1 MADGHV
7 WVQHLKSSLKASKQ
21 LAYLY
26 DVESDTFE
34 FMGDV
39 FGVLGCA
46 DDACPADKKSF
57 SNFILPD
64 DLVTRQLTLAEMIS
78 KCGGH
83 EKNFTL
89 NFRMRREDGTIFP
102 VIETG
107 IISVDAQTKKM
118 TIQSL
123 IAIDTETIDRR
134 KKLDSKMGFRDAIS
148 SSFSGSR
155 ERRSLISR
163 LDQLIAMEGRDPSKG
178 YVLLVEVDRV
188 SLINQVYGGNF
199 TDELLDKTNST
210 LISMVGDRA
219 EVMQI
224 ASDLFAIVFA
234 REAQGEMKDTAQKIL
249 TVFYN
254 QPIKV
259 QERMVH
265 QVLSIGGIK
274 ISDKATSGASLIGW
288 LELALNDAK
297 QKGRGCF
304 IEYSDSIGQEV
315 NQFRDVLAIGD
326 NFLKNF
332 KEGRVKMAFQGVM
345 SSRTNDVSFYEC
357 LIRMVDESGE
367 VHSAGNFIN
376 AVEKMG
382 LTRLVDTFATKEAIR
397 ELKDY
402 PTISLSVNV
411 SNHTLTDPDWLK
423 LVTLELRDFPD
434 VANRLI
440 VEITESVAMNDIN
453 QTIRVVRTLH
463 DLGCRVALDD
473 FGAGN
478 TAFTQLKD
486 LSLDIVKIDKSF
498 VRDMGREENK
508 HFIKT
513 LHSLASA
520 MNLETVAEGAETTLE
535 ADILAR
541 DGIDHIQGFV
551 HGLPSMDRLWL
562 NNNKKIIE

>member
-1 MADGHV
+1 MTDGHV
-7 WVQHLKSSLKASKQ
+7 WIQHLKSSLKASKQ

-26 DVESDTFE
+26 HVNDDRFE
-34 FMGDV
+34 FMGDI

-46 DDACPADKKSF
+46 DDGCPVNKKTF
-57 SNFILPD
+57 SRFVAEE
-64 DLVTRQLTLAEMIS
+64 DLVTRQLTLADMMAQCVGS
-78 KCGGH
+78 

-89 NFRMRREDGTIFP
+89 NFRMRHPDGTIFP
-102 VIETG
+102 VVETG
-107 IISVDAQTKKM
+107 IISTDEQSKKM

-134 KKLDSKMGFRDAIS
+134 KKLNSRIGFREAIS
-148 SSFSGSR
+148 SSFSGNR
-155 ERRSLISR
+155 ERRSVILR
-163 LDQLIAMEGRDPSKG
+163 LDEIICRTDRPPHTG

-188 SLINQVYGGNF
+188 SLINQVYGSNF
-199 TDELLDKTNST
+199 TDELLEKTNAT
-210 LISMVGDRA
+210 LTSMVGDRA
-219 EVMQI
+219 EVVQI
-224 ASDLFAIVFA
+224 ASDLFAVIFA
-234 REAQGEMKDTAQKIL
+234 DGAHGEMKDTAQKIL

-254 QPIKV
+254 QPIKI
-259 QERMVH
+259 QERAVH
-265 QVLSIGGIK
+265 QVLSIGGVK
-274 ISDKATSGASLIGW
+274 ISDKTTSGVSLLGW

-304 IEYSDSIGQEV
+304 IEYSDTIGQEV
-315 NQFRDVLAIGD
+315 DHFREILTIGD
-326 NFLKNF
+326 SFLKNF
-332 KEGRVKMAFQGVM
+332 KEGRVKMAFQSVI
-345 SSRTNDVSFYEC
+345 SARTNDVSFYEC
-357 LIRMVDESGE
+357 LIRMVDADGE

-397 ELKDY
+397 ELKEFSS
-402 PTISLSVNV
+402 ISLSVNV

-423 LVTLELRDFPD
+423 IVILELRDFPD

-440 VEITESVAMNDIN
+440 VEITESIAMNDMN
-453 QTIRVVRTLH
+453 QTIRVVRALH

-478 TAFTQLKD
+478 TSFSQIKD

-498 VRDMGREENK
+498 VREMNREENK
-508 HFIKT
+508 HFIRT
-513 LHSLASA
+513 LHSLASS

-535 ADILAR
+535 SDSLVR

-551 HGLPSMDRLWL
+551 NGLPSMERLWL
-562 NNNKKIIE
+562 KGQKH

>member
-1 MADGHV
+1 MSNGHV

-26 DVESDTFE
+26 YIDEDKFE
-34 FMGDV
+34 FMGDI

-46 DDACPADKKSF
+46 DDDCPVDKKAF
-57 SNFILPD
+57 SDFIFPD
-64 DLVTRQLTLAEMIS
+64 DLVTRQLTLADMVS
-78 KCGGH
+78 KCGAG

-89 NFRMRREDGTIFP
+89 NYRMHRQDGTIFP
-102 VIETG
+102 VVETG
-107 IISVDAQTKKM
+107 IISIDSQTGEIV
-118 TIQSL
+118 IQSL

-134 KKLDSKMGFRDAIS
+134 KKLTSKMGFRDAIS
-148 SSFSGSR
+148 TSFSGSR

-163 LDQLIAMEGRDPSKG
+163 LDELIAVDDRDPGKG
-178 YVLLVEVDRV
+178 YVLLVEVDRL

-199 TDELLDKTNST
+199 TDELLERTNAT
-210 LISMVGDRA
+210 LTSMVGDRA
-219 EVMQI
+219 EVVHI
-224 ASDLFAIVFA
+224 ASDLFAIIFA
-234 REAQGEMKDTAQKIL
+234 NDSQGEMKDTAQKIL

-265 QVLSIGGIK
+265 QVLSIGGVK
-274 ISDKATSGASLIGW
+274 ISDKANSGASLIGW
-288 LELALNDAK
+288 LELALNEARHR
-297 QKGRGCF
+297 GRGCF
-304 IEYSDSIGQEV
+304 IEYSDSIGQEI
-315 NQFRDVLAIGD
+315 NNFRDVLVVGD

-332 KEGRVKMAFQGVM
+332 KEGRVKMAFQGVI

-357 LIRMVDESGE
+357 LIRMIDADGQ
-367 VHSAGNFIN
+367 VHSAGDFIN

-402 PTISLSVNV
+402 PMISLSVNV

-423 LVTLELRDFPD
+423 IVILELRDYPD

-478 TAFTQLKD
+478 TSFTQLKD

-498 VRDMGREENK
+498 VREMNREENK

-520 MNLETVAEGAETTLE
+520 MNLETVAEGAETILE

-541 DGIDHIQGFV
+541 DGVDHIQGFV
-551 HGLPSMDRLWL
+551 NGLPSMDRLWL
-562 NNNKKIIE
+562 KGSSKK

>member
-1 MADGHV
+1 MAEGHV

-26 DVESDTFE
+26 DVTQDKFE

-39 FGVLGCA
+39 FGLLGCA
-46 DDACPADKKSF
+46 DDACPMDKKAF
-57 SNFILPD
+57 STFIHPD
-64 DLVTRQLTLAEMIS
+64 DLITRQLTLAEMIA
-78 KCGGH
+78 KAAEG

-89 NFRMRREDGTIFP
+89 NYRMSRADGTVFP

-107 IISVDAQTKKM
+107 SITADPLTKAI
-118 TIQSL
+118 TVQSL
-123 IAIDTETIDRR
+123 MAIDTETIERQ
-134 KKLDSKMGFRDAIS
+134 KKLNRKMGFREAIS
-148 SSFSGSR
+148 SSFSGNE

-163 LDQLIAMEGRDPSKG
+163 LDYILASNERDWNKG
-178 YVLLVEVDRV
+178 YVLLVEIDRV

-199 TDELLDKTNST
+199 TDELLEKTNTT
-210 LISMVGDRA
+210 LTAMVSGRA
-219 EVMQI
+219 EVVRI
-224 ASDLFAIVFA
+224 AGDLFGMIFKDA
-234 REAQGEMKDTAQKIL
+234 AQGEMRDTAQKIL

-254 QPIKV
+254 QPIDV
-259 QERMVH
+259 QGRFVH
-265 QVLSIGGIK
+265 QVLSIGGVRIT
-274 ISDKATSGASLIGW
+274 DKAVSGAGLLGK
-288 LELALNDAK
+288 LELALGDAK
-297 QKGRGCF
+297 QRGRGCF
-304 IEYSDSIGQEV
+304 VEYAEQMSQEV
-315 NQFRDVLAIGD
+315 NNFRDILSVGD

-345 SSRTNDVSFYEC
+345 NSRTNDVSFYEC
-357 LIRMVDESGE
+357 LIRMVDEDGE
-367 VHSAGNFIN
+367 VHSAGQFIES
-376 AVEKMG
+376 VEKMG

-402 PTISLSVNV
+402 PAISLSVNV

-423 LVTLELRDFPD
+423 LVMIELRDYPA
-434 VANRLI
+434 VACRLI
-440 VEITESVAMNDIN
+440 VEITESVAMNDVN
-453 QTIRVVRTLH
+453 QTLRVVRVLQ

-473 FGAGN
+473 FGAGQ
-478 TAFTQLKD
+478 TAFTQMKD

-498 VRDMGREENK
+498 VRQMDREENK

-520 MNLETVAEGAETTLE
+520 MNIETVAEGAETKLE
-535 ADILAR
+535 ADVLSR

-562 NNNKKIIE
+562 KDIKKI

>member
-1 MADGHV
+1 MAEGHV
-7 WVQHLKSSLKASKQ
+7 WIQHLKSSLKANKQ

-26 DVESDTFE
+26 HIDEDQFE
-34 FMGDV
+34 FMGDIL
-39 FGVLGCA
+39 GVLGCA
-46 DDACPADKKSF
+46 DDECPVDKNSF
-57 SNFILPD
+57 SKFICAD
-64 DLVTRQLTLAEMIS
+64 DLVTRQLTLADMIAKS
-78 KCGGH
+78 GGA

-89 NFRMRREDGTIFP
+89 NYRMSREDGAIFP
-102 VIETG
+102 VVETG
-107 IISVDAQTKKM
+107 IILTDPQTQKI

-123 IAIDTETIDRR
+123 VAIDTATIDRR

-155 ERRSLISR
+155 ERRSLINR
-163 LDQLIAMEGRDPSKG
+163 LDELVAVDDKDPNRG

-199 TDELLDKTNST
+199 TDELLDKTNAT
-210 LISMVGDRA
+210 LVAMVGDRG
-219 EVMQI
+219 EVIQI
-224 ASDLFAIVFA
+224 AGDLFAIIFA
-234 REAQGEMKDTAQKIL
+234 GDAQGEMKDTAQKIL

-259 QERMVH
+259 QERLVH

-274 ISDKATSGASLIGW
+274 ISDKSTSGASLIGR
-288 LELALNDAK
+288 LELALNDARH
-297 QKGRGCF
+297 KGRGCF

-315 NQFRDVLAIGD
+315 NNFRDVLVIGD

-332 KEGRVKMAFQGVM
+332 KEGRVKMAFQGVI
-345 SSRTNDVSFYEC
+345 SSRTSDVSFYEC
-357 LIRMVDESGE
+357 LIRMVDEDGQ
-367 VHSAGNFIN
+367 VHSAGNFID

-397 ELKDY
+397 ELKEY
-402 PTISLSVNV
+402 PMISLSVNV

-423 LVTLELRDFPD
+423 IVTLELRDYPE

-440 VEITESVAMNDIN
+440 VEITESVAMNNVN

-478 TAFTQLKD
+478 TAFSQLKD

-498 VRDMGREENK
+498 VQEMSREENK

-520 MNLETVAEGAETTLE
+520 MNLETVAEGAETFSE
-535 ADILAR
+535 VDILAR

-551 HGLPSMDRLWL
+551 YGLPSMDRLWL
-562 NNNKKIIE
+562 NNKDKKS

>member
-1 MADGHV
+1 MTDGHI
-7 WVQHLKSSLKASKQ
+7 WLQHLKSSLKASKQ

-26 DVESDTFE
+26 SADEDKFE
-34 FMGDV
+34 FMGDIL
-39 FGVLGCA
+39 GVLGCA
-46 DDACPADKKSF
+46 DENCPLDKKAF
-57 SNFILPD
+57 SNFIFAD
-64 DLVTRQLTLAEMIS
+64 DLVTRQLTLADMIAKS
-78 KCGGH
+78 GVA

-89 NFRMRREDGTIFP
+89 KFRMCRPDGTVFP
-102 VIETG
+102 VVEVG
-107 IISVDAQTKKM
+107 IITTDAQTHKV

-134 KKLDSKMGFRDAIS
+134 KKLNSKIGFRDAIS
-148 SSFSGSR
+148 SSFSGNR
-155 ERRSLISR
+155 ERRSLVTR
-163 LDQLIAMEGRDPSKG
+163 LDELIAGEDRISNNG

-188 SLINQVYGGNF
+188 SLLNQVYGGNF
-199 TDELLDKTNST
+199 TDELLVKTNTT
-210 LISMVGDRA
+210 LVNMIGDRA
-219 EVMQI
+219 ELIQI
-224 ASDLFAIVFA
+224 TSDQFAIIFA
-234 REAQGEMKDTAQKIL
+234 DSPQGEMKDTAQKIL

-254 QPIKV
+254 QPITV
-259 QERMVH
+259 QERTVH
-265 QVLSIGGIK
+265 LVLSISGIK
-274 ISDKATSGASLIGW
+274 ISDKSMSGTSLLGW
-288 LELALNDAK
+288 LELALNDAR

-315 NQFRDVLAIGD
+315 NNFRDVLLVGD
-326 NFLKNF
+326 KFLKNF
-332 KEGRVKMAFQGVM
+332 REGRVKMAFQGVM
-345 SSRTNDVSFYEC
+345 NSRTNDVSFYEC
-357 LIRMVDESGE
+357 LIRMVDDNGD
-367 VHSAGNFIN
+367 VHSAGSFIN

-382 LTRLVDTFATKEAIR
+382 LTRMVDTFATKEAIR

-402 PTISLSVNV
+402 PAILLSVNV

-423 LVTLELRDFPD
+423 LVTLELRDYPD

-440 VEITESVAMNDIN
+440 VEITESVAMNDLN
-453 QTIRVVRTLH
+453 QTLRVVRTLH

-473 FGAGN
+473 FGAGQ

-498 VRDMGREENK
+498 VQEMSREENK

-520 MNLETVAEGAETTLE
+520 MNLETVAEGAETLIE

-562 NNNKKIIE
+562 KDMAKKV

>member
-1 MADGHV
+1 MADGHI

-26 DVESDTFE
+26 DVSEDQFE
-34 FMGDV
+34 FMGDI
-39 FGVLGCA
+39 FGLLGCA
-46 DDACPADKKSF
+46 EDACPADKKTF

-78 KCGGH
+78 KCGTTG
-83 EKNFTL
+83 KNFTL
-89 NFRMRREDGTIFP
+89 NYRMLRADGTIFP

-107 IISVDAQTKKM
+107 IISIDPQTQKT

-123 IAIDTETIDRR
+123 IAIDTETIERQ
-134 KKLDSKMGFRDAIS
+134 KKLTSKMGFREAIS
-148 SSFSGSR
+148 NSFSGSQ
-155 ERRSLISR
+155 ERRALVSR
-163 LDQLIAMEGRDPSKG
+163 LDELIAVDGRDPKKG

-199 TDELLDKTNST
+199 TDELLEKTNAT
-210 LISMVGDRA
+210 LTSMVGDRA
-219 EVMQI
+219 EVMRI
-224 ASDLFAIVFA
+224 ASDLFAIIFA
-234 REAQGEMKDTAQKIL
+234 NDYQGEMKDTAQKIL

-254 QPIKV
+254 QPVKV

-265 QVLSIGGIK
+265 QVLSIGGVS
-274 ISDKATSGASLIGW
+274 ISDKSVSGAGLIGW

-297 QKGRGCF
+297 ERGRGCF
-304 IEYSDSIGQEV
+304 IEYSDTIGQEV

-345 SSRTNDVSFYEC
+345 NSRTNDVSFYEC
-357 LIRMVDESGE
+357 LIRMIDADGQ
-367 VHSAGNFIN
+367 VHSAGSFIN

-382 LTRLVDTFATKEAIR
+382 LTRLVDTFATKESIR
-397 ELKDY
+397 ELKEY
-402 PTISLSVNV
+402 PLISLSVNV

-423 LVTLELRDFPD
+423 IVTYELRDYPD

-440 VEITESVAMNDIN
+440 IEITEGFAMNDMN
-453 QTIRVVRTLH
+453 QTIRVMRALH

-478 TAFTQLKD
+478 TGFSQLKD
-486 LSLDIVKIDKSF
+486 LALDIVKIDKSF
-498 VRDMGREENK
+498 VREMGREENK

-520 MNLETVAEGAETTLE
+520 MNLETVAEGAETILE

-562 NNNKKIIE
+562 KDKDKK